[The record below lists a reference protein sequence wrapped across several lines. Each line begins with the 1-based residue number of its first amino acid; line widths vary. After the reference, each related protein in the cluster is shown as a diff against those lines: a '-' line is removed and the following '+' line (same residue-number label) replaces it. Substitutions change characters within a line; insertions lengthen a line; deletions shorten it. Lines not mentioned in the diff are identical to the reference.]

1 MALEVQPHDGVA
13 AGSSDA
19 EANFCGCKRRRKVN
33 PVDFAKW
40 HITDFQWPDD
50 GERGEVTEQNHAALR
65 NLGAEVSEDSVDVMN
80 IGSFLQLHEIHPD
93 SVALAIINGMCSRV
107 GSNNN
112 EYRKTQGDL
121 RVPPGSGP
129 IACAFAALC
138 ASLPQATVIVT
149 ATGSGKK
156 AIIAEARVRHTMT
169 RTVVCREIIYPD
181 PVKGVRYRPECNGE
195 AHQPLTD
202 PIPLGLVAVGPSMD
216 KTYFGKAT
224 KSLAIGPL
232 VLQAVANKGVLL
244 FLGEFTCT
252 SSLHLASYVGQMQS
266 TLPREIT
273 DWKPLPMEMMTWGA
287 QRYNYQETIRHCQEK
302 LHRAGKST
310 QFVGMHAAQL
320 WLYRSHELH
329 VTHFMAGSEWSPPK

>member
-1 MALEVQPHDGVA
+1 MALEAQPHEGVS

-40 HITDFQWPDD
+40 HVTDFQWPDD
-50 GERGEVTEQNHAALR
+50 GERGKVTEQNKAALR
-65 NLGAEVSEDSVDVMN
+65 NLGAEVSEDSVDVMD
-80 IGSFLQLHEIHPD
+80 IGTFLTLHKIDPD
-93 SVALAIINGMCSRV
+93 SVAFAIINGMCSRA

-112 EYRKTQGDL
+112 EYRETQGQL
-121 RVPPGSGP
+121 RVPAGSGP
-129 IACAFAALC
+129 VACAFAALC

-149 ATGSGKK
+149 ATGSGKNT
-156 AIIAEARVRHTMT
+156 IIAEARVRQTMT
-169 RTVVCREIIYPD
+169 RKVVCWEIICPE
-181 PVKGVRYRPECNGE
+181 PVKGVRYRPECSGVK
-195 AHQPLTD
+195 HQQLPD

-216 KTYFGKAT
+216 ETYFGKAT
-224 KSLAIGPL
+224 KALEIGPL

-273 DWKPLPMEMMTWGA
+273 DWKPLQMEMMTWGA
-287 QRYNYQETIRHCQEK
+287 QRYNYQETILHCRDK
-302 LHRAGKST
+302 LRGAGKST

-320 WLYRSHELH
+320 WLYRSHGLH
-329 VTHFMAGSEWSPPK
+329 ITNFMAGSEWSPPK